1 MFKDLI
7 KKASDVQVSPKTTN
21 VFKYILLFAMCVF
34 LFLLNIEGITLINN
48 ELTPFIFWIT
58 TTYGL
63 CAYIT
68 LFILFGVTNCIIG
81 NFFISYLVMEIL
93 TLCFGIANRVVF
105 FVRDQYI
112 TIADFKILGEAL
124 KVDINIVEFFHP
136 CIIVF
141 IVIGIILGFCAWFLT
156 KSLKKDKVFNCNKK
170 AIVLARFAISSVLI
184 VAFVFMHKNT
194 VKLALDYVAAYKT
207 TGETVWFCKSIFG
220 NTSEA
225 VSKEEINQIYMCFE
239 EQLSVKEEVSEKRP
253 NVIVIMS
260 EAFWD
265 INNWNGLVQSKINPM
280 DKYYELVSE
289 SVTGELAVN
298 VFGGGTNQTE
308 FEFLTGINSKYLIS
322 MNGYGEYYSLK
333 QESMVSYMEQLGYY
347 TMAFHPYD
355 KEFWDRH
362 IGYSNMGFDAFYS
375 DVEFMNKEMY
385 RGYISDKSLTYEIIE
400 RFEIQKKEQPQQ
412 PIFSFAVSIQ
422 NHISDMSTLNEVTEN
437 FEGGIIA
444 TQINISGVEEIVAQ
458 EINEYYNGMYES
470 IEALE
475 ALMDYFENYD
485 EETVI
490 VFFGDHAPSL
500 AKNLNAT
507 EKKMYRTPYMI
518 WANYDIDYQEY
529 GDMNVSYLSS
539 ALIDYLDLP
548 KPNQYYVN
556 MYMLEHYPINTRY
569 EQERKDSIEDERILD
584 MMSIYSTIVNRFP
597 KEEMALPIWSLTE

>member
-1 MFKDLI
+1 MFKNLI

-21 VFKYILLFAMCVF
+21 VFKYILLFTMCVF
-34 LFLLNIEGITLINN
+34 LFLFNIEGITLINN

-63 CAYIT
+63 YAYIT

-81 NFFISYLVMEIL
+81 NFFFSYLVMEII

-105 FVRDQYI
+105 YVRDQYI
-112 TIADFKILGEAL
+112 TIADFKILGEAT
-124 KVDINIVEFFHP
+124 KVDINIVKFLHP
-136 CIIVF
+136 FIIVF
-141 IVIGIILGFCAWFLT
+141 IVIGIILGFCAWFLS
-156 KSLKKDKVFNCNKK
+156 KSLKKEKVINCSKK
-170 AIVLARFAISSVLI
+170 TIVLARIVISSVLI
-184 VAFVFMHKNT
+184 FTFVFMNKNT

-265 INNWNGLVQSKINPM
+265 INNWNGLVQSNINPM
-280 DKYYELVSE
+280 GKYYELVSD
-289 SVTGELAVN
+289 SITGELAVN

-322 MNGYGEYYSLK
+322 MNVYGEYYSLK
-333 QESMVSYMEQLGYY
+333 QESLVSYMEQLGYY

-355 KEFWDRH
+355 KEFWNRH

-375 DVEFMNKEMY
+375 DVDFVNKEMY
-385 RGYISDKSLTYEIIE
+385 RGYISDKSLTNEIIE
-400 RFEIQKKEQPQQ
+400 RFEIQKKAQPQQ

-422 NHISDMSTLNEVTEN
+422 NHISDMSTSNEVTGN

-444 TQINISGVEEIVAQ
+444 TQINVSGVEEVVGR

-475 ALMDYFENYD
+475 MLMDYFENYD
-485 EETVI
+485 EDTVI

-500 AKNLNAT
+500 AKNLNTT
-507 EKKMYRTPYMI
+507 EKMMYRTPYMI

-529 GDMNVSYLSS
+529 GDMNVSYLPSV
-539 ALIDYLDLP
+539 LIDYLDLP

-569 EQERKDSIEDERILD
+569 EQERKDSIEEERILD
-584 MMSIYSTIVNRFP
+584 MMSIYSTVVNRFP
-597 KEEMALPIWSLTE
+597 KEEMALPIWSVTE